1 MPNPPCPA
9 HRYPEGRNG
18 DWVAPERGAGLVE
31 SEASRMGY
39 PQGVAGKTAGK
50 VTVDLARSVWNIEE
64 GVCAFGGA
72 RLPVSGVKPQVSE
85 GKLW

>member
-1 MPNPPCPA
+1 
-9 HRYPEGRNG
+9 
-18 DWVAPERGAGLVE
+18 
-31 SEASRMGY
+31 MGY